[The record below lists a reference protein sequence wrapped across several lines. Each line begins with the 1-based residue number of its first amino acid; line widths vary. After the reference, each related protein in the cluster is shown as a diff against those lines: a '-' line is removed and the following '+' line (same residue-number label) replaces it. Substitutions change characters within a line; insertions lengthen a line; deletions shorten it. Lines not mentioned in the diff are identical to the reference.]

1 MAEFKT
7 CPECPENK
15 KDLCKKFKTCLDKKS
30 KGKKGDKKP
39 VIKGT
44 YG

>member
-1 MAEFKT
+1 MTEFKT

-15 KDLCKKFKTCLDKKS
+15 KALCTKFKTCLNE

-39 VIKGT
+39 VRKGT

>member
-7 CPECPENK
+7 CPECPDNK
-15 KDLCKKFKTCLDKKS
+15 KALCTKFKTCLREKA

-39 VIKGT
+39 VRKGT